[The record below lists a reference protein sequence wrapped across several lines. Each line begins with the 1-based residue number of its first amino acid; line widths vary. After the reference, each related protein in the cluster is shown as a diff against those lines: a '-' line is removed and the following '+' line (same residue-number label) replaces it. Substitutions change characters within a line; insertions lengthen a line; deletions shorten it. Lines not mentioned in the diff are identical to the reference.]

1 MRSWPRAD
9 HPAPFHP
16 IPPHSASCRSVAVP
30 SPSATPPWT
39 PPPPPHPIPP
49 PPAPFRRGRVCGG
62 ALAVGQATMDTIA
75 GATRDTHATSR
86 GSTPSRWPTLLQKG
100 GTDERDT
107 ANRPHRRHG
116 GADHAPD

>member
-1 MRSWPRAD
+1 MRSWPWAD
-9 HPAPFHP
+9 HPAPY
-16 IPPHSASCRSVAVP
+16 S
-30 SPSATPPWT
+30 T
-39 PPPPPHPIPP
+39 
-49 PPAPFRRGRVCGG
+49 PFRLVRVRGG

-86 GSTPSRWPTLLQKG
+86 GSTPSRRPTLLQKG

-116 GADHAPD
+116 GADHAPVPGAQCAGPADGPAFRRGHGRHP